1 MFWYGIDL
9 RWAYADLLPSIYRQ
23 TYCKHSAY
31 DILHDALIRFALTKN
46 PNREQQPHAYLQ
58 IIVRNLVVDNYK
70 HQRRYVHL
78 PDEAQESADEYTQ
91 IQRLNNIDLHPS
103 AEHIADINQRIQA
116 LQYLIERLP
125 TRCREVFWLFKID
138 GMSQAA
144 IASQLG
150 ISQNMVEKHMI
161 RAMKKLF
168 VASDLVK

>member
-1 MFWYGIDL
+1 MVWYGIDL
-9 RWAYADLLPSIYRQ
+9 RWAYADLLPSIVRQ

-31 DILHDALIRFALTKN
+31 DILHDALVRFALAKN
-46 PNREQQPHAYLQ
+46 SSREQQPHAYLQ

-70 HQRRYVHL
+70 YQHRYVQL
-78 PDEAQESADEYTQ
+78 PSEAPEDAEHDMRLQAVIHADV
-91 IQRLNNIDLHPS
+91 HPS

-116 LQYLIERLP
+116 LQSLVERLP

-144 IASQLG
+144 VAAQLG

-161 RAMKKLF
+161 RAMQKLF
-168 VASDLVK
+168 SASDLAK